1 LDETGIVTR
10 SRLFMTNKTKTS
22 SNKVKLQ
29 NTGFAV
35 VGEAA
40 ARKELTVA
48 YTIPVNIMEYK
59 ALSALAPTDGD
70 GSTTE
75 EKDINTRKSL
85 ISDNKW
91 HDFGV
96 IKTMPNFK
104 SVRTGVAGDSR
115 YFEIVND
122 LGHYAQCTVINSR
135 HNEGGTYANQRLL
148 ADLQGAYKA
157 AEDTDGSLLIK
168 TTTRDPKKWRASG
181 ERDDFMWFFAVQALI
196 I

>member
-1 LDETGIVTR
+1 
-10 SRLFMTNKTKTS
+10 MTNKAKTK

-35 VGEAA
+35 VSGAV
-40 ARKELTVA
+40 ARKELIVA
-48 YTIPVNIMEYK
+48 YTIPINIMEYK

-70 GSTTE
+70 GSTVE
-75 EKDINTRKSL
+75 EKLINKRKSL

-96 IKTMPNFK
+96 LKTPPQFK
-104 SVRTGVAGDSR
+104 SVRTKVADDSR

-122 LGHYAQCTVINSR
+122 LGHYAQCTVINSSG
-135 HNEGGTYANQRLL
+135 NDGGTYANQRLL
-148 ADLQGAYKA
+148 SDLQGAYQA
-157 AEDTDGSLLIK
+157 AEDSGGSLLIK
-168 TTTRDPKKWRASG
+168 TTTRDPKRWKASG
-181 ERDDFMWFFAVQALI
+181 ERDDFMWFFAIQALI